1 MGAMLHRLY
10 FQTSSLHKVHQF
22 RSGFLLLIYRSV
34 TPFHIVLLCL
44 HEQSNDS
51 SFTWGC
57 MNKGKL
63 KSRSILMQSQ
73 EKKSH
78 NIAEV
83 EVELNENR
91 QQNLRNTTQTTS
103 LQVKLR

>member
-1 MGAMLHRLY
+1 
-10 FQTSSLHKVHQF
+10 
-22 RSGFLLLIYRSV
+22 
-34 TPFHIVLLCL
+34 
-44 HEQSNDS
+44 
-51 SFTWGC
+51 
-57 MNKGKL
+57 
-63 KSRSILMQSQ
+63 MQSQ

-103 LQVKLR
+103 LQVKLRWLDEMSQTVRQKDEENTVTNEPGISDF